1 VLIVVAAMSR
11 EFLWITLPLTLFAIF
26 LFVWG
31 REERRTENVISRM
44 PVVGKYMLKALEQID
59 SIISPRDQEY
69 ERHVAIVIDGYDH
82 DLRKSLRELWR
93 TRNSSRILANHL
105 SQFVADGLIEFP
117 KNGPGWIKAD
127 LRRVVGRTL
136 DKLGP

>member
-1 VLIVVAAMSR
+1 MEAKRRITLAITLVLIVVAAMSR

-31 REERRTENVISRM
+31 REEHRTENVISRM
-44 PVVGKYMLKALEQID
+44 PVVGKYMLKPLEQID
-59 SIISPRDQEY
+59 SIISPRDQ
-69 ERHVAIVIDGYDH
+69 A
-82 DLRKSLRELWR
+82 
-93 TRNSSRILANHL
+93 RILANHL

>member
-31 REERRTENVISRM
+31 REEHRTENVISRM
-44 PVVGKYMLKALEQID
+44 PVVGKYMLKPLEQID

-69 ERHVAIVIDGYDH
+69 ERYVAIVIDGYDH